1 MAIATVA
8 FGMTA
13 CGSKNSNDGEDD
25 EDEVVAISEKAT
37 LKSQLDSVS
46 YALGVSI
53 GNNIF
58 MQKQMGQL
66 PVDSTYFEEM
76 FKGINEGLQVSKN
89 KKREAYV
96 IGLSIGQ
103 YIANNAKGLEE
114 QLAQYDSTLVTNPSL
129 VMTGFMNAFKQ
140 QNQQI
145 ESNEAGMVINNMI
158 KSLSLKGSEGNIKAG
173 EDFLTAKAQEE
184 GVQKTA
190 SGLLYKVVK
199 QGNGVKPKADDRVK
213 VHYEGRLIDGTVF
226 DSSLQRGEPAVFPV
240 SGVIAG
246 FKEALMLMP
255 VGSEWEIYIPQNL
268 AYGEQDM
275 GTIKPYSTLIFKLQL
290 LGIEK

>member
-1 MAIATVA
+1 
-8 FGMTA
+8 
-13 CGSKNSNDGEDD
+13 
-25 EDEVVAISEKAT
+25 
-37 LKSQLDSVS
+37 
-46 YALGVSI
+46 
-53 GNNIF
+53 
-58 MQKQMGQL
+58 MGQL

>member
-1 MAIATVA
+1 
-8 FGMTA
+8 
-13 CGSKNSNDGEDD
+13 
-25 EDEVVAISEKAT
+25 
-37 LKSQLDSVS
+37 
-46 YALGVSI
+46 
-53 GNNIF
+53 
-58 MQKQMGQL
+58 
-66 PVDSTYFEEM
+66 
-76 FKGINEGLQVSKN
+76 
-89 KKREAYV
+89 
-96 IGLSIGQ
+96 
-103 YIANNAKGLEE
+103 
-114 QLAQYDSTLVTNPSL
+114 
-129 VMTGFMNAFKQ
+129 
-140 QNQQI
+140 
-145 ESNEAGMVINNMI
+145 
-158 KSLSLKGSEGNIKAG
+158 
-173 EDFLTAKAQEE
+173 QEE